1 MTTET
6 NLMGLTQSQNKTTIG
21 RAKKKAGNGQVQ
33 QKALKIA
40 TMYLTKNSSLNNYIV
55 ATKQTL
61 PKAQRTRGLSSSYQ
75 SNFLR

>member
-6 NLMGLTQSQNKTTIG
+6 NLMGLTQSQNKTTIV

-40 TMYLTKNSSLNNYIV
+40 TMYLTKNSSLYNYIV
-55 ATKQTL
+55 ASKQKQASKSTK
-61 PKAQRTRGLSSSYQ
+61 KSAQHSKYGADK
-75 SNFLR
+75 